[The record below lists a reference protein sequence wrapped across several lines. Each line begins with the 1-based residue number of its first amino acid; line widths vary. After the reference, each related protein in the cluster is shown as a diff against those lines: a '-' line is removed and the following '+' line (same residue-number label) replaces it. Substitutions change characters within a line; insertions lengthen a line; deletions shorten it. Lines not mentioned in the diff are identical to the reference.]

1 MKLEGWIAIDVNDWD
16 CWVADSDRGVLIQ
29 TTKEQKR
36 DYDIEFLA
44 PVPFTFTI
52 PDPEASDGK

>member
-1 MKLEGWIAIDVNDWD
+1 MKLEGWIAVDVNDWD
-16 CWVADSDRGVLIQ
+16 SWVADSDKEVLIQ

-44 PVPFTFTI
+44 PVPCTFTI
-52 PDPEASDGK
+52 PDSDDGGG